1 MAKSASGKW
10 VSRVGASGG
19 GKSYKKT
26 RPSNFYGAL
35 VLIVAAGLLLT
46 IYSRYEYQH
55 PTTTTTA
62 PQVAPA
68 IGTTWYAALSI
79 QACGQTLPDLPTGL
93 SAKAGLTVLSSDVIK
108 VAPSTSVDAGN
119 NATLKQF
126 AAEYNGL
133 VATSSQLEI
142 PTATGTLN
150 PKTTYKNG
158 QACPATSRYPG
169 KKGTVVYAY
178 WRTFGQKTPTLT
190 TDPSSIKFSQYL
202 RVTMAF
208 EPSGVVPAPPAQS
221 TVNAMVALAQ
231 TTTSTTLPVTTSSVP
246 ATSSTTT
253 TIRSVTSTGIC
264 DSALSCVT

>member
-10 VSRVGASGG
+10 VSRVGSSGG

-26 RPSNFYGAL
+26 RPSNYYGAL
-35 VLIVAAGLLLT
+35 LLIVVAGLLLA

-55 PTTTTTA
+55 PSTTTTA

-68 IGTTWYAALSI
+68 VGTTWYAALSI
-79 QACGQTLPDLPTGL
+79 QACGQTLANLPSDLSGR
-93 SAKAGLTVLSSDVIK
+93 GGFVVLGSNVIR
-108 VAPSTSVDAGN
+108 VAPTSATDAGN
-119 NATLKQF
+119 NATVKQF
-126 AAEYNGL
+126 ASEYNGL
-133 VATSSQLEI
+133 VATTSQLQI

-150 PKTTYKNG
+150 PKTAFKNG
-158 QACPATSRYPG
+158 QACPSTSHYAG

-178 WRTFGQKTPTLT
+178 WRTFGQQAPTLT
-190 TDPSSIKFSQYL
+190 TDPSTIKFSQYL

-208 EPSGVVPAPPAQS
+208 EPAGVVPSPPAQK

-253 TIRSVTSTGIC
+253 STPRSTSSTTTTTTKG
-264 DSALSCVT
+264 

>member
-35 VLIVAAGLLLT
+35 VLIIVAGLLLT

-55 PTTTTTA
+55 PSTTTTA
-62 PQVAPA
+62 PQIAPA

-79 QACGQTLPDLPTGL
+79 EACGQTLPDLSPAL
-93 SAKAGLTVLSSDVIK
+93 SGRGGMTVLSSNVIR
-108 VAPSTSVDAGN
+108 VAPTSAVDAGN

-133 VATSSQLEI
+133 VATSSQLEV

-150 PKTTYKNG
+150 PKTAFKNG
-158 QACPATSRYPG
+158 QACPSTSRYAG

-178 WRTFGQKTPTLT
+178 WRTFGQKKPTLT
-190 TDPSSIKFSQYL
+190 ADPSTIKFSQYL

-208 EPSGVVPAPPAQS
+208 EPAGVVPTPPAQR

-231 TTTSTTLPVTTSSVP
+231 TTTSTTTPVTTSSVP
-246 ATSSTTT
+246 ATSTTTTSTPKSTSSTTT
-253 TIRSVTSTGIC
+253 TTTKG
-264 DSALSCVT
+264 

>member
-10 VSRVGASGG
+10 VSRVGSSGG

-35 VLIVAAGLLLT
+35 VLIVVAGLLLA

-55 PTTTTTA
+55 PSTTTTA

-93 SAKAGLTVLSSDVIK
+93 SAKGGLVVLSSNVIK
-108 VAPSTSVDAGN
+108 VAPTSAVDAGN
-119 NATLKQF
+119 NATVKQF
-126 AAEYNGL
+126 TAEYNGL
-133 VATSSQLEI
+133 VATTSQLEV

-150 PKTTYKNG
+150 PKTSYKNG
-158 QACPATSRYPG
+158 QTCPATSRYAG
-169 KKGTVVYAY
+169 KKGTVEYAY

-190 TDPSSIKFSQYL
+190 SDPSTIKFSQYL
-202 RVTMAF
+202 RLTMAF
-208 EPSGVVPAPPAQS
+208 EPAGVLPKPPAQS

-231 TTTSTTLPVTTSSVP
+231 TTTSTTTPVTTSSVP

-253 TIRSVTSTGIC
+253 TSTATNTSSTTTTTTKG
-264 DSALSCVT
+264 